1 MVSLYYHDYFIVNIN
16 GLIKVVSEI
25 NAVLEYGIISPFI
38 FFVSDIPE
46 IPNIGKFL
54 KDTTEGEI
62 NQDFVLKQ
70 ATDLGRY
77 TID

>member
-1 MVSLYYHDYFIVNIN
+1 M
-16 GLIKVVSEI
+16 
-25 NAVLEYGIISPFI
+25 
-38 FFVSDIPE
+38 
-46 IPNIGKFL
+46 PNIGKFL

-62 NQDFVLKQ
+62 NQYFVLKW

>member
-1 MVSLYYHDYFIVNIN
+1 M
-16 GLIKVVSEI
+16 
-25 NAVLEYGIISPFI
+25 LEYGIISPFN

-54 KDTTEGEI
+54 KGTTGGEI

-77 TID
+77 TTD

>member
-1 MVSLYYHDYFIVNIN
+1 M
-16 GLIKVVSEI
+16 
-25 NAVLEYGIISPFI
+25 LEYGIISPFN
-38 FFVSDIPE
+38 FFVSDIPV

-54 KDTTEGEI
+54 KDTTGGEI

-77 TID
+77 TTD